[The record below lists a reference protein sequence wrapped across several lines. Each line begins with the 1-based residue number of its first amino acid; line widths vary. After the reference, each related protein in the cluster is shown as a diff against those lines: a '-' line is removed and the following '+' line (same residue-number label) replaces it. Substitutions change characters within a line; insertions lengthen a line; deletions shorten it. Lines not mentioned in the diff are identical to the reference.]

1 MNEIRLSRSFT
12 CAFYDAMVEGKIEVP
27 EELLEKFSTLKQFY
41 DEQMNRELV

>member
-27 EELLEKFSTLKQFY
+27 EELLESLVHLSNFM
-41 DEQMNRELV
+41 MNK